1 MPEIC
6 RFLGLVVHMYYDD
19 HEPPHVH
26 IEYQGNKVKLD
37 FQGNVQAGDLKS
49 RAALRLAREWIDL
62 NSERLKIDWR
72 LAREGKPL
80 EKVPPLD

>member
-1 MPEIC
+1 M
-6 RFLGLVVHMYYDD
+6 
-19 HEPPHVH
+19 
-26 IEYQGNKVKLD
+26 KLD

-62 NSERLKIDWR
+62 NSERLEIDWR
-72 LAREGKPL
+72 LAREVKPL